1 MHQDKHFAAKPF
13 RAVGLGLLLW
23 LGALAPVIAE
33 TAETRLEKIERTGV
47 LRAGVRTDAAPF
59 GTVDEAG
66 ELVGYPVDLLRRMQ
80 ADLSRSLGRPVQLEL
95 VPTTAAEQFAQVS
108 QGELDIA
115 CGSSSITLN
124 RESVV
129 DFSVGYFV
137 TGTQFLLD
145 RGQSLSGNRLRVGGV
160 AGTTNADLIRRRL
173 PLARIVPVGDRAEG
187 LALLQQGRIDA
198 LASDGILLEG
208 LRRSLPD
215 ADAYEVVPPQPF
227 SREVYGCL
235 LPKQE
240 LPFRA
245 QVNQS
250 LIRFMDGVLTGD
262 AAATQL
268 FERWFGP
275 EGSVPWDTSAT
286 MTHFQQV
293 VEQHN
298 QRSSNPSEY

>member
-1 MHQDKHFAAKPF
+1 MHRDKCFAAKQC
-13 RAVGLGLLLW
+13 GILGLSLLLG
-23 LGALAPVIAE
+23 LGALASAE
-33 TAETRLEKIERTGV
+33 AETRLEKIERTGV

-59 GTVDEAG
+59 GEVDGAG
-66 ELVGYPVDLLRRMQ
+66 EVVGYPVDLLRRMQ
-80 ADLSRSLGRPVQLEL
+80 ADLSRTLERPIQLEL
-95 VPTTAAEQFAQVS
+95 VPTTADEQFAQVS
-108 QGELDIA
+108 RGELDIA
-115 CGSSSITLN
+115 CGTSSITLN

-129 DFSVGYFV
+129 DFSLGYFV

-160 AGTTNADLIRRRL
+160 TGTTNADLIRRRL

-187 LALLQQGRIDA
+187 LALLQRGRIDA

-245 QVNQS
+245 QINQS
-250 LIRFMDGVLTGD
+250 LLRFMESVLTGEV
-262 AAATQL
+262 AATQL
-268 FERWFGP
+268 LERWFGP
-275 EGSVPWDTSAT
+275 QGAVLWDTSDT
-286 MTHFQQV
+286 VTHFQQL

-298 QRSSNPSEY
+298 QRSSRHDGN

>member
-1 MHQDKHFAAKPF
+1 MHQDKHFAAKPL
-13 RAVGLGLLLW
+13 RAVGLGLLLG
-23 LGALAPVIAE
+23 LGALAPAG
-33 TAETRLEKIERTGV
+33 AETRLEKIERTGV

-59 GTVDEAG
+59 GAVDEAG

-80 ADLSRSLGRPVQLEL
+80 ADLSHSLERPVQLEL
-95 VPTTAAEQFAQVS
+95 LPTTAAEQFAQVR

-115 CGSSSITLN
+115 CGTSSITLN

-215 ADAYEVVPPQPF
+215 ADAYEVVPQQPF

-245 QVNQS
+245 QINQS
-250 LIRFMDGVLTGD
+250 LIRFMGGVLTGD
-262 AAATQL
+262 AAATKL
-268 FERWFGP
+268 FERWFGT
-275 EGSVPWDTSAT
+275 EGAVPWDTSAT
-286 MTHFQQV
+286 VTHFQQV

-298 QRSSNPSEY
+298 QRSFNPGGH